1 MSLSEEDVKEVFKLF
16 DQDGSGIKIKEIGT
30 VLRSLGLS
38 AKNAS
43 LAAYTED
50 AQKKDK
56 NFVQF
61 GDFMGYVKQ
70 AQSEETQDIVDV
82 GKELAPMK
90 LGIHHFFDKLTV
102 KQIRDSP
109 PDMVKIADIKHL
121 LSSVGEKMTEEECED
136 MAREIRNVC
145 KVEDG
150 KVKFGDF
157 VEMLK

>member
-1 MSLSEEDVKEVFKLF
+1 MSLSEDDVKEVFKLF

-38 AKNAS
+38 AKEAS
-43 LAAYTED
+43 LRLYSED

-61 GDFMGYVKQ
+61 GDFMNYVKQ
-70 AQSEETQDIVDV
+70 AQTEETDNVIDV
-82 GKELAPMK
+82 AKELEGMK
-90 LGIHHFFDKLTV
+90 LGIHHFFDKLPA

-109 PDMVKIADIKHL
+109 PEMVKIADLKHL

-150 KVKFGDF
+150 KVKFADF